1 MNLIFRFLISDS
13 TEKLKYA
20 SDLTLTY
27 FSLVDLC
34 ILLLYFYC
42 FRKVIVVFF
51 FDIAVAYLE
60 ILFLKL
66 LLNHSVT
73 TEFSS
78 LCVKWIWIYHY
89 ISSIYCKTHFLYQS
103 IFCFVY
109 NSSKLTWN
117 DLVNSPYIFTKKIST
132 HKEDQTS
139 SLDLIKTFISARLA
153 RQMLAIED

>member
-66 LLNHSVT
+66 LINHSET

-78 LCVKWIWIYHY
+78 LCVK
-89 ISSIYCKTHFLYQS
+89 
-103 IFCFVY
+103 
-109 NSSKLTWN
+109 
-117 DLVNSPYIFTKKIST
+117 
-132 HKEDQTS
+132 
-139 SLDLIKTFISARLA
+139 
-153 RQMLAIED
+153 